1 MLVGYLSYVR
11 LTSKLDIWTCFWKG
25 TGSYVRDLLD
35 SILNVKQAPYDIVE
49 NSSYLKNGRVS
60 GSEKSKWAGGM
71 HDSCRCER
79 QRKREFED
87 HSSNCKE
94 PMTLLNTTSPFGS
107 TSLCQVRKKVACSLF
122 KRKLKEKISEP
133 LSERGK
139 KRHLIKSWKC

>member
-1 MLVGYLSYVR
+1 MPR
-11 LTSKLDIWTCFWKG
+11 
-25 TGSYVRDLLD
+25 GS
-35 SILNVKQAPYDIVE
+35 SSGAAWGVE
-49 NSSYLKNGRVS
+49 GEGISV
-60 GSEKSKWAGGM
+60 AGEGWVM
-71 HDSCRCER
+71 GCER

-87 HSSNCKE
+87 HSSKCKE